1 MKANKAPEQY
11 IPKSAVVAEIERRY
25 ETNIIGAHSVFRN
38 GKIEAFREVKDFLD
52 TLEVKEVYVSNP
64 RFPHLKDIIDKVFG
78 AGNLEFWEY
87 DDAEQLVLLAKDEV
101 ISQVCVA
108 AGMKKPYKDGN
119 QWCILKGE
127 NIQEGICGFGDN
139 IEDALIDFLGNIPK
153 ISPTPLEVK
162 EVDLDNFIKEE
173 FNKYSCVDGYGQL
186 SVSYNMAEF
195 YGMIKRLTKA
205 QKGE

>member
-1 MKANKAPEQY
+1 MKLIDKDPL
-11 IPKSAVVAEIERRY
+11 VAKINRILNSYDPNEITSGRY
-25 ETNIIGAHSVFRN
+25 ALVDLRN
-38 GKIEAFREVKDFLD
+38 FID

-101 ISQVCVA
+101 ISRACKA

-127 NIQEGICGFGDN
+127 NIQEGICSFGDN
-139 IEDALIDFLGNIPK
+139 IEDALVDFLRNIPK
-153 ISPTPLEVK
+153 IPLEVK
-162 EVDLDNFIKEE
+162 EVDLERELNEYGLYYDYTSFDRKEIIDFAKHFFE
-173 FNKYSCVDGYGQL
+173 LG
-186 SVSYNMAEF
+186 MAVNN
-195 YGMIKRLTKA
+195 KA
-205 QKGE
+205 QKRE